1 MRKSFTGKLNVYRRY
16 QADTKLAASVV
27 IDGKEIE
34 YYPAPAAFIKL
45 SATVG
50 FRHNIAVS
58 FTANE
63 DGSNP
68 RSVKGIN

>member
-1 MRKSFTGKLNVYRRY
+1 MRTTFKGKLNVYRRY
-16 QADTKLAASVV
+16 QADTKLAASVTV
-27 IDGKEIE
+27 EGKEFE
-34 YYPAPAAFIKL
+34 YYPAPASFIKL

-50 FRHNIAVS
+50 FRHDIAVE